1 MNKKY
6 ANRIWIVI
14 TAFAP
19 IILACGLVTG
29 AVPAAT
35 STQASFVLP
44 TGIPPRTVVPSPT
57 SSSEPTIE
65 SAPIPSPTLAIVPT
79 IVQTEI
85 TNPLMAD
92 IKDYYGKGYL
102 PFETGQLY
110 NLDDF
115 SETKP
120 SVKIFDFTR
129 TGQQSQDFAL
139 WADIE
144 LDTTGSTTY
153 PKYTGCGFAYRVQ
166 NNNEGYTAILTN
178 DVVRVSH
185 CTNGLSQCELF
196 GTTHGTGN
204 VDVRDRTKVRF
215 SLAVNR
221 DRAYVLVDG
230 VMVGQYTLFTTKL
243 LGMGDLYYGVVSDIN
258 DEYWTSCKITNAQ
271 LWESTP

>member
-6 ANRIWIVI
+6 ASRMWIFI

-19 IILACGLVTG
+19 IILACSLVTG
-29 AVPAAT
+29 VVPAAT
-35 STQASFVLP
+35 STQASFILP
-44 TGIPPRTVVPSPT
+44 TGIPPQAVTASPT
-57 SSSEPTIE
+57 RSPEPTAE
-65 SAPIPSPTLAIVPT
+65 SAPILSPTLAIAPT
-79 IVQTEI
+79 IVQTEV
-85 TNPLMAD
+85 TNPVMAD

-102 PFETGQLY
+102 PFETGKLY
-110 NLDDF
+110 TLDDF
-115 SETKP
+115 SETRP
-120 SVKIFDFTR
+120 SIKVFNFSR

-178 DVVRVSH
+178 DVVRMGY

-204 VDVRDRTKVRF
+204 VDVRDRTKARF
-215 SLAVNR
+215 SLVVNR
-221 DRAYVLVDG
+221 DHAYVLVDG
-230 VMVGQYTLFTTKL
+230 VMIGQYSLFTTKL
-243 LGMGDLYYGVVSDIN
+243 IGMGDLYYGVVSDIN
-258 DEYWTSCKITNAQ
+258 DGYWTSCKISNVH
-271 LWESTP
+271 LWESLP